1 MEDYATAHNLVV
13 PAGEENPDGSAI
25 CMAGDQVVH
34 CTNGLIHY
42 TGYSLPALIAI
53 AVCLIMTFI
62 ATRTRFGRYVY
73 ATGGNPEAA
82 ELAGINTRLLTVKA
96 FALMGLLVGVSA
108 IISSARLNAATNA
121 LGLFNE
127 LYVIAATVIGGT
139 ALAGGVGTIFGAM
152 IGALMM
158 QSIISG
164 MSLLNLPA
172 AYQNIVVGSVLVLA
186 VYLDQLYR
194 RKLK

>member
-1 MEDYATAHNLVV
+1 
-13 PAGEENPDGSAI
+13 
-25 CMAGDQVVH
+25 
-34 CTNGLIHY
+34 
-42 TGYSLPALIAI
+42 
-53 AVCLIMTFI
+53 
-62 ATRTRFGRYVY
+62 
-73 ATGGNPEAA
+73 
-82 ELAGINTRLLTVKA
+82 
-96 FALMGLLVGVSA
+96 MGFLVGVSS
-108 IISSARLNAATNA
+108 IISSARLNAATNN
-121 LGLFNE
+121 LGLFSE

-139 ALAGGVGTIFGAM
+139 ALSGGVGTIYGAM

-194 RKLK
+194 RNIK